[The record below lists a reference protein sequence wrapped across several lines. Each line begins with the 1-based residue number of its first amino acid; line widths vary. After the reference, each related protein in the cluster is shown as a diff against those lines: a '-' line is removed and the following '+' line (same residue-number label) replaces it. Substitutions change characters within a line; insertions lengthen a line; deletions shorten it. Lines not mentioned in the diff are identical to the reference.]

1 VSCRGPRTRSR
12 GGAAGHALGVD
23 PALLRGNLALALFIL
38 LLALI
43 ILPSQDRASG
53 AFVVT
58 VLAVVVALLFIAAIW
73 LLTRWLSPR
82 LPPKED
88 DK

>member
-1 VSCRGPRTRSR
+1 M
-12 GGAAGHALGVD
+12 D
-23 PALLRGNLALALFIL
+23 PALLKGNLTLAIFIL
-38 LLALI
+38 LTAVML
-43 ILPSQDRASG
+43 LPFQDRSSG

-58 VLAVVVALLFIAAIW
+58 VLAVVVALLFIAATW
-73 LLTRWLSPR
+73 LLAHWSSPR

>member
-1 VSCRGPRTRSR
+1 
-12 GGAAGHALGVD
+12 LD

-38 LLALI
+38 VLAVVM
-43 ILPSQDRASG
+43 LPFQDRSSG

-58 VLAVVVALLFIAAIW
+58 VLAVIVALLFIAATW
-73 LLTRWLSPR
+73 LVARWSTPR
-82 LPPKED
+82 MPPKED

>member
-1 VSCRGPRTRSR
+1 M
-12 GGAAGHALGVD
+12 D

-43 ILPSQDRASG
+43 ILPSQDRSSG

-73 LLTRWLSPR
+73 LLTRYFSPR
-82 LPPKED
+82 MPPKED

>member
-1 VSCRGPRTRSR
+1 
-12 GGAAGHALGVD
+12 VD

-38 LLALI
+38 LLALM
-43 ILPSQDRASG
+43 ILPFQDRSSG

-58 VLAVVVALLFIAAIW
+58 VLAVIVALLFIAATW
-73 LLTRWLSPR
+73 LIARWSTPR
-82 LPPKED
+82 MPPKED

>member
-1 VSCRGPRTRSR
+1 M
-12 GGAAGHALGVD
+12 D
-23 PALLRGNLALALFIL
+23 PALLKGNLTLAIFIL
-38 LLALI
+38 LTAVML
-43 ILPSQDRASG
+43 LPFQDRSSG

-58 VLAVVVALLFIAAIW
+58 VLAVVVALLFIAATW
-73 LLTRWLSPR
+73 LLARWLSPR

>member
-1 VSCRGPRTRSR
+1 M
-12 GGAAGHALGVD
+12 D

-38 LLALI
+38 LLAFM
-43 ILPSQDRASG
+43 ILPFQDRASG

-58 VLAVVVALLFIAAIW
+58 VLAVIVALLFIAATW
-73 LLTRWLSPR
+73 LVARWSTPR
-82 LPPKED
+82 MPRKED

>member
-1 VSCRGPRTRSR
+1 
-12 GGAAGHALGVD
+12 VD

-38 LLALI
+38 LLALVV
-43 ILPSQDRASG
+43 LPFQDPASG

-58 VLAVVVALLFIAAIW
+58 VLAAVVALLFIAAIW
-73 LLTRWLSPR
+73 LLTRWFSPR
-82 LPPKED
+82 MPPKED